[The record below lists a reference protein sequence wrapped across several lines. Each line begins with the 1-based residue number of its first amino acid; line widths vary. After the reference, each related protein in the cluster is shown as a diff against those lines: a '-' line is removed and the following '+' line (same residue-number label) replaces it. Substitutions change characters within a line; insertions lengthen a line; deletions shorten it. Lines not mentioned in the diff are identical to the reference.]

1 MMSVTYP
8 GSRFNRI
15 YRILIPQSY
24 TFFSGSSILKNSG
37 VKHALARGN
46 FRMGNRQGSLP
57 GCAQVRIKLYKK
69 DLCWFVRLVY
79 DPRELLRV
87 TTIRFRV
94 ARVLQ
99 IIPELTLMVS
109 QACTGQLKM
118 IRYRLGQGHGYIRMM
133 HRSSRRDMI
142 WYVCC

>member
-1 MMSVTYP
+1 
-8 GSRFNRI
+8 
-15 YRILIPQSY
+15 
-24 TFFSGSSILKNSG
+24 
-37 VKHALARGN
+37 
-46 FRMGNRQGSLP
+46 
-57 GCAQVRIKLYKK
+57 
-69 DLCWFVRLVY
+69 VRLVY

-109 QACTGQLKM
+109 QACMGQLKM